1 MCTHRFNYALHVL
14 LAHQLRHR
22 IVHSKAAFQ
31 HQSPVWQ
38 NVTLSRALRD
48 SNVPKLLAHNL
59 PPLMGTISDILPGGC
74 IPGVD
79 YGNLE
84 KEIVAQVV
92 KSQYQTVPSSIT
104 KIIQLLEMQLVRY
117 GVMVVGLTMCGKS
130 TNSQILAKA
139 LTSL

>member
-1 MCTHRFNYALHVL
+1 ML

-22 IVHSKAAFQ
+22 IVQSKAAFQ
-31 HQSPVWQ
+31 RQGPVWQ
-38 NVTLSRALRD
+38 NVTLFRALRD

-59 PPLMGTISDILPGGC
+59 PPFMGTISDLFPGVF

-92 KSQYQTVPSSIT
+92 KSQYQPVPSFIS
-104 KIIQLLEMQLVRY
+104 KFIQLLEMQLVRF
-117 GVMVVGLTMCGKS
+117 GVMIVGLTICGKS